1 MTVIS
6 KESEKPE
13 TEAENNGKY
22 NPITVL
28 NLISDRHT
36 SKILI
41 CTHKSPR
48 SILSISEANS
58 IPIAV
63 CYRKVRLLEKLGF
76 LKCVGKKSK
85 KSGKVSKLYQSQITC
100 AHFFLE
106 KGKFRARIQLA
117 KGLVDD
123 LGGSWSLL
131 NEISPKNP

>member
-1 MTVIS
+1 LIL
-6 KESEKPE
+6 KESEISE
-13 TEAENNGKY
+13 TEAQYNRKY
-22 NPITVL
+22 NPVTVL

-41 CTHKSPR
+41 CTYKSPR
-48 SILSISEANS
+48 SILSISEEND

-85 KSGKVSKLYQSQITC
+85 KSGKVSKLYQSQITH

-106 KGKFRARIQLA
+106 KGTFRARIQLA
-117 KGLVDD
+117 EGLVDD
-123 LGGSWSLL
+123 LGGGWSLVD
-131 NEISPKNP
+131 EIPLKSP